1 MQGEAGESQ
10 GASSERESSWL
21 LMFLWMVMA
30 ESPRKMEQFDECMQ
44 SFIHSRD
51 SFLALARKM
60 SAKER
65 LDSSHISA
73 TENEVSEKNPR
84 MYHRDS
90 GRFPIQYDVCGCIY
104 RAVSPTPSSD
114 KQQL

>member
-30 ESPRKMEQFDECMQ
+30 ESPRKMEQFNECMQ

-65 LDSSHISA
+65 LDSSHSSA

-84 MYHRDS
+84 MYH
-90 GRFPIQYDVCGCIY
+90 
-104 RAVSPTPSSD
+104 
-114 KQQL
+114 